1 MALPKKTEAFI
12 RDDYEFTACCGAGL
26 SHDKRF
32 CSKCDKEVSRIY
44 SKGEEYD
51 FADKI
56 WYHSGRTSFI
66 AHPDAHKNKAKE
78 IAFRVHKN
86 QVDKKNYPYMAHV
99 LDIASRVSHLGETHE
114 IVGLLHD
121 AIEDA
126 EPDKLKKEIVEAIET
141 GFSEEVLEA
150 ITAMTKNE
158 GEDYFQDYLPRL
170 RKNKIATAV
179 KIADSSHNLSKA
191 HLIEDKSLQDKL
203 RNKYIKALDELG
215 EDGKSLEKP
224 LMYCDGKWKQM

>member
-1 MALPKKTEAFI
+1 MALPEKTEAFI

-66 AHPDAHKNKAKE
+66 AQPDANKEKAKE
-78 IAFRVHKN
+78 IALRVHKN

-126 EPDKLKKEIVEAIET
+126 EPDKLCII
-141 GFSEEVLEA
+141 
-150 ITAMTKNE
+150 
-158 GEDYFQDYLPRL
+158 
-170 RKNKIATAV
+170 
-179 KIADSSHNLSKA
+179 SSV
-191 HLIEDKSLQDKL
+191 
-203 RNKYIKALDELG
+203 DESG
-215 EDGKSLEKP
+215 VRII
-224 LMYCDGKWKQM
+224 